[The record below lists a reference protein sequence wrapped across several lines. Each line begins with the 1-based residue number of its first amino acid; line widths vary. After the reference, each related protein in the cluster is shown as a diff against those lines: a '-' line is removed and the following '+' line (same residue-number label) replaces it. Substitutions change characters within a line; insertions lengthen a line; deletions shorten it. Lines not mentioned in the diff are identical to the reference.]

1 MGKTEHICFLFS
13 PSYFL
18 KSASKKREVSTVT
31 FTLSLLYHPHS
42 PKPPLPPPHPPPPL
56 RECQRQPFPTG
67 GFRKAKVTDTSGW
80 PQGGMCR
87 RVHVSTNSQKAELGV
102 PVSKYGSTSCV
113 SHGRWHT
120 SPAGCGSLPLL
131 ERPLRNENENSP
143 ENLPECDSL
152 RRKASRSRELRYAKL
167 NIT

>member
-1 MGKTEHICFLFS
+1 MHPKREKSPLSHSFFLFYTT
-13 PSYFL
+13 P
-18 KSASKKREVSTVT
+18 TPPNHH
-31 FTLSLLYHPHS
+31 YHP
-42 PKPPLPPPHPPPPL
+42 PTPPPPHPRCVKVKGSHFPPGGSEKL
-56 RECQRQPFPTG
+56 RWHIR
-67 GFRKAKVTDTSGW
+67 W